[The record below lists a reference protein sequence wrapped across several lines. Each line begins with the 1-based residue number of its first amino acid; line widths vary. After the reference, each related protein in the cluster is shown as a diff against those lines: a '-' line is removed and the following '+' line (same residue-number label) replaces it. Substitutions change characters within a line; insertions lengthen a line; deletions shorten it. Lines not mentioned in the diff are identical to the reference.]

1 MAEPVTITVLDK
13 EHIPQAAGLLS
24 RAFNEAADIFKGELE
39 QALGDNPWHPVV
51 FAALQAG
58 KLVGVIECDTGPD
71 FKARNIF
78 AFSKLA
84 IAPEAQGQGIGQQ
97 LVKQAEEFIAHEWME
112 GKPGTL
118 AIIDGTKVL
127 NPASTFYEKMDYK
140 PDTPAIL
147 RDGQPVLKKRLNEK
161 PLRKKA
167 NIASFD

>member
-1 MAEPVTITVLDK
+1 MAEPVVIKVLDK

-24 RAFNEAADIFKGELE
+24 RAFNEAADVFRGELE
-39 QALGDNPWHPVV
+39 QILSDNPWKPVV
-51 FAALQAG
+51 FAAMQAG

-84 IAPEAQGQGIGQQ
+84 IDPDARGQGIGHQ
-97 LVKQAEEFIAHEWME
+97 LVKQAEEFIGREWME

-118 AIIDGTKVL
+118 AIIDGTKVD
-127 NPASTFYEKMDYK
+127 NPRSHFYEDMDYK
-140 PDTPAIL
+140 PDTPAVL

-161 PLRKKA
+161 PLRKQ